1 MIIRQ
6 LLAPV
11 PSDQL
16 LAAVDYLIE
25 RIDKIVLNDYVKLFE
40 RLQVV
45 LLPLD
50 DVLRGHV
57 SEAEQEALLLVKVDV
72 LPPQVDP
79 LFASGCRLQQTILLL
94 NGLRLT

>member
-57 SEAEQEALLLVKVDV
+57 SEAEQEALLLVEVDV
-72 LPPQVDP
+72 LPP
-79 LFASGCRLQQTILLL
+79 
-94 NGLRLT
+94 